1 MVPFTYSSQ
10 LIKIVLDIRK
20 LFLTLIPECKV
31 EHAWLVNKS
40 RMELENVVNFVMGLS
55 RAAANGWLAS
65 WGLLLL
71 GSEGFW
77 AFLWL
82 SVLTNEVRSPWP
94 AALVL

>member
-1 MVPFTYSSQ
+1 MVPFTSSLQ
-10 LIKIVLDIRK
+10 LIEIILDVRK
-20 LFLTLIPECKV
+20 LFLMLIPECKA

-40 RMELENVVNFVMGLS
+40 RMELENTVNFVMGLS

-71 GSEGFW
+71 RSEGFW

-94 AALVL
+94 SVLVL